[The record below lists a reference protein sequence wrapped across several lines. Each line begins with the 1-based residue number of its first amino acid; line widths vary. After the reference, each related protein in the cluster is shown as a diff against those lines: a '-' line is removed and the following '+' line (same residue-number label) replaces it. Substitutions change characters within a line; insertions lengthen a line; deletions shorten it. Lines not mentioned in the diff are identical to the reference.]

1 MKVPVVLRH
10 TGHSIAKFCLRFRKV
25 IMDDCCGIIEIEVWY
40 TQVSGNCKINA
51 QVLSFHV
58 WHFKEAEHLK

>member
-1 MKVPVVLRH
+1 LATKD
-10 TGHSIAKFCLRFRKV
+10 KV
-25 IMDDCCGIIEIEVWY
+25 IIKFGSKDKIMMEVWY
-40 TQVSGNCKINA
+40 TQISGNCKINA